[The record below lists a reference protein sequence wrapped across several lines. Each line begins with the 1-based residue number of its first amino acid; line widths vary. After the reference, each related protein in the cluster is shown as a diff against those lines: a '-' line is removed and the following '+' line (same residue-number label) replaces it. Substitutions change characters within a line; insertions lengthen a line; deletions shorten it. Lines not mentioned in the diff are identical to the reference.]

1 MQIWDWKEGLY
12 LSISSMIEAV
22 ITVAVAVTVTAT
34 QYRDI
39 NEAFWESSTNRR
51 SLCFLRPAI
60 FFSNFSSSSLLRIS
74 SSLFFSSSSFRR
86 FYKTNKSFV
95 SDEEFRE

>member
-1 MQIWDWKEGLY
+1 MQIWDWKKGLY

-22 ITVAVAVTVTAT
+22 ITVAVAVTAT

-95 SDEEFRE
+95 SD

>member
-12 LSISSMIEAV
+12 LSISSIIEAV
-22 ITVAVAVTVTAT
+22 ITVAVAVTAT

-39 NEAFWESSTNRR
+39 NEAFCESSTNRR

-86 FYKTNKSFV
+86 FYKKNEIFV
-95 SDEEFRE
+95 SD